1 MKRIVGLIVAASSSL
16 GMSLQAVNP
25 IHHFA
30 VHALAE
36 PCAEYVG
43 KALGVGSV
51 DLTFSKDDF
60 NIEALKQRAQAT
72 IAALKTDPQATAQAW
87 ASNAPAALEK
97 TLRLYCAYAA
107 PQLIDSYIIKS
118 SEKNPNGP
126 RTMTQN
132 IASFLAR
139 HGHIEWKDTLT
150 FGIRIEQ
157 QPLSKDLILRN
168 LVAEIVALSI
178 EY

>member
-1 MKRIVGLIVAASSSL
+1 MKKIVGLLLAASS
-16 GMSLQAVNP
+16 MSMGLQAVNP
-25 IHHFA
+25 MHHFA
-30 VHALAE
+30 AHALAE

-51 DLTFSKDDF
+51 DLTFSKEDF
-60 NIEALKQRAQAT
+60 NIEAMKQRTQAA

-87 ASNAPAALEK
+87 ASNAPALLEK

-107 PQLIDSYIIKS
+107 PQLIDSYVIKS
-118 SEKNPNGP
+118 SHKNPNGP
-126 RTMTQN
+126 RTTTQN
-132 IASFLAR
+132 IASFLGR
-139 HGHIEWKDTLT
+139 HGHIAWNDKLT

-168 LVAEIVALSI
+168 LVAEIVALSV